1 MIKFYYDEFEEK
13 CLSSGWN
20 YTKELLLRRKELKNQ
35 SSFLATVTI
44 SIATGVVAGLLAN
57 NIYKFSF
64 LMSSMDDSAGIIIL
78 KLITICMI
86 FIVISFT
93 PPFLFIVFKN
103 SITIID
109 PIIGYT
115 EEIEIEIIEKL
126 IRERLAFGR

>member
-78 KLITICMI
+78 KLITI
-86 FIVISFT
+86 VY
-93 PPFLFIVFKN
+93 
-103 SITIID
+103 